1 MFSSIPK
8 DWKRV
13 PLSSVSER
21 MKRRNSAGNTN
32 VLTISAVHGLVNQK
46 DFFNKIVASDN
57 LSNYF
62 HLKKGDF
69 AYNKSYSHGYPVGV
83 VRRLEM
89 YDEGVLS
96 PLYIC
101 FSMKGEGVDDKFA
114 VYFFDSHWFVEEV
127 NEIAKEGARNHGLL
141 NVGVGDF
148 FDLDFVLP
156 PLPEQQKIAA
166 ILSSV
171 DDVIEK
177 TRAQIDKLKDL
188 KTGMMQELL
197 TKGIGHTAFKP
208 LPKWRV
214 GKIAEIGQIPRSW
227 ELVDMASIAKLESGH
242 TPSRNVDE
250 YWGGDIQ
257 WLSLHDIKNLSN
269 PVIKSTVYTVTQD
282 GIDNSSA
289 RVLPKNT
296 VALSRTASVG
306 NCVMLGEDM
315 ATSQDF
321 ANYVCGDELYPKYLL
336 HLFRWMQHVWSNLS
350 EGSTHKTIYMPVFK
364 KLQILLPPFDE
375 QERIAEAAD
384 KIETNIVAKQKRLE
398 GFQLVKKA
406 LMQDLLTGK
415 VRVNVDNKENA
426 VA

>member
-114 VYFFDSHWFVEEV
+114 AYFFDSHWFIEEI

-171 DDVIEK
+171 DEVIEK

-197 TKGIGHTAFKP
+197 TKGIGHAAFKDSPVGRIPEGWDVVALGDLGKWKGGGTPSKSNKDYWNGNIPWVSPKDMKSEFITQTSDQITEEAISESSTNLVSRDSVLVVVRSGILKHTLPVALASCDLALNQDMRALSVNSDHSERFVFQYLQANNHKVLRATLKAGNTVESIDFKVFSDYLIPCPP
-208 LPKWRV
+208 LEEQE
-214 GKIAEIGQIPRSW
+214 KIALAVE
-227 ELVDMASIAKLESGH
+227 A
-242 TPSRNVDE
+242 
-250 YWGGDIQ
+250 
-257 WLSLHDIKNLSN
+257 
-269 PVIKSTVYTVTQD
+269 
-282 GIDNSSA
+282 
-289 RVLPKNT
+289 
-296 VALSRTASVG
+296 VG
-306 NCVMLGEDM
+306 NRIRAKAAQLD
-315 ATSQDF
+315 A
-321 ANYVCGDELYPKYLL
+321 YVI
-336 HLFRWMQHVWSNLS
+336 M
-350 EGSTHKTIYMPVFK
+350 
-364 KLQILLPPFDE
+364 
-375 QERIAEAAD
+375 
-384 KIETNIVAKQKRLE
+384 KQ
-398 GFQLVKKA
+398 A

-415 VRVNVDNKENA
+415 VRVNTRDN
-426 VA
+426 